1 MSAMQFD
8 SVMVGSRIMKLRKAA
23 GMTQMQLAE
32 TMGVSFQAVSNWE
45 RGMSCPDIARLTELA
60 ALLGVSVDEILGSK
74 KAACV
79 AEAIAKD
86 EKIPAMSAEEMVE
99 IAPVLT
105 QAQADAAG
113 ERVEHVSLEELI
125 RMAPFLSEETLD
137 RLAERAC
144 DEGGKLS
151 ELCGLAPFLSEEAVG
166 RLAGRIYENDGD
178 VSMLCGLAPFMD
190 ESALTRIAARVAKK
204 EGVSALMP
212 LMPFLDDEQLGG
224 FLGEW
229 LGGKGE

>member
-74 KAACV
+74 KAARV

-86 EKIPAMSAEEMVE
+86 EEIPAMSAEEMVE

-105 QAQADAAG
+105 QDTRG
-113 ERVEHVSLEELI
+113 DKIDLFIVSHFNRRVTFNICQFILRLI
-125 RMAPFLSEETLD
+125 VL
-137 RLAERAC
+137 
-144 DEGGKLS
+144 KN
-151 ELCGLAPFLSEEAVG
+151 
-166 RLAGRIYENDGD
+166 IYR
-178 VSMLCGLAPFMD
+178 
-190 ESALTRIAARVAKK
+190 SALFYHT
-204 EGVSALMP
+204 GN
-212 LMPFLDDEQLGG
+212 LGKI
-224 FLGEW
+224 LIC
-229 LGGKGE
+229 LCY